1 MQSIKYGRPLIR
13 KIGLSA
19 IFSLGEETVT
29 INSPFLE
36 NLCLYTARPNLKLRK
51 LMKLD
56 SPADII
62 EAIADGSSLDLFNS
76 IARGASGS
84 EELKNSKGL
93 TRKQYYSRTGKLLRV
108 GLIKRNKGKFS
119 LTALGTV
126 VYHAQME
133 IENAA
138 KNYWKLK
145 AVDSIQSSA
154 EIGEHERVKLIKTIL
169 DDSTIENVL
178 VTNQ

>member
-84 EELKNSKGL
+84 EESKTLKDLQGN
-93 TRKQYYSRTGKLLRV
+93 
-108 GLIKRNKGKFS
+108 
-119 LTALGTV
+119 
-126 VYHAQME
+126 
-133 IENAA
+133 
-138 KNYWKLK
+138 
-145 AVDSIQSSA
+145 
-154 EIGEHERVKLIKTIL
+154 
-169 DDSTIENVL
+169 STIRELVSYCGSDSLRETKENFLLLPWVL
-178 VTNQ
+178 LFIMLKWK